1 VEKVLH
7 SFKHKYCIG
16 DKRMPITTLTNIS
29 VPTEGAGSNSS
40 LLMPKLQYRFR
51 VFLDNFGTTGA
62 ADGTRE
68 ISRQVVDVTRPN
80 VSFEQMTIEAY
91 NSRTYLAGK
100 HTWDPITLTL
110 REDANNNVQ
119 KIVGQ
124 QIQRQFDFYEQS
136 SAVSSGTYK
145 FQTRIE
151 ILDGGNGAQGANII
165 DRFHLVGCYIE
176 SANYNTLAYATN
188 EPVTTTLSIRYDNA
202 IQFGADEDFI
212 GIGSA
217 VGRAS
222 NASIGGTTV
231 TG

>member
-1 VEKVLH
+1 
-7 SFKHKYCIG
+7 
-16 DKRMPITTLTNIS
+16 MPITTLQNIS

-51 VFLDNFGTTGA
+51 VLLDNFGTTGGP
-62 ADGTRE
+62 DGTRE
-68 ISRQVVDVTRPN
+68 VSRQVVDVTRPN

-100 HTWDPITLTL
+100 HTWEPITLTL

-119 KIVGQ
+119 KVVGQ
-124 QIQRQFDFYEQS
+124 QLQKQFDFFEQS

-151 ILDGGNGAQGANII
+151 ILDGGNGANGANVI
-165 DRFHLVGCYIE
+165 DRFQLVGCYLE
-176 SANYNTLAYATN
+176 SANYNSLAYATN
-188 EPVTTTLSIRYDNA
+188 EAVTTTLSIRYDNA
-202 IQFGADEDFI
+202 IQFGSDESFE
-212 GIGSA
+212 GIGEAVTRAVNSA
-217 VGRAS
+217 
-222 NASIGGTTV
+222 IGGTTV

>member
-1 VEKVLH
+1 
-7 SFKHKYCIG
+7 
-16 DKRMPITTLTNIS
+16 MPITTLQNIS
-29 VPTEGAGSNSS
+29 IPTEGAGSNSS

-51 VFLDNFGTTGA
+51 VLLDNFGTIGGP
-62 ADGTRE
+62 DGTRE
-68 ISRQVVDVTRPN
+68 LSRQVVDVTRPN
-80 VSFEQMTIEAY
+80 VSFEQMTIDAY

-100 HTWDPITLTL
+100 HTWEPITLTL

-119 KIVGQ
+119 KTVGQ
-124 QIQRQFDFYEQS
+124 QLQKQFDFFEQS

-151 ILDGGNGAQGANII
+151 ILDGGNGASGANVI

-188 EPVTTTLSIRYDNA
+188 EAVTTSLTIRYDNA
-202 IQFGADEDFI
+202 IQFGTDDSFE
-212 GIGSA
+212 GIGEAVARATSA
-217 VGRAS
+217 A
-222 NASIGGTTV
+222 IGGTTV